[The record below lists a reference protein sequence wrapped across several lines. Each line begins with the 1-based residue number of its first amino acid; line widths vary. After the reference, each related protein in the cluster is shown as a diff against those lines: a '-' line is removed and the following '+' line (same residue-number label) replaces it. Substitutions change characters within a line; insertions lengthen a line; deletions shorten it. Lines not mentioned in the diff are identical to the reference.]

1 MELKSDADGRF
12 CSIGLPSMGIF
23 TPAPS
28 PIASANAKPTPNIA
42 LLQAATAKSNYRAA
56 LAAGGKMKTK
66 LSFRNGSLYGAILIM
81 F

>member
-1 MELKSDADGRF
+1 
-12 CSIGLPSMGIF
+12 MGILNL
-23 TPAPS
+23 APS
-28 PIASANAKPTPNIA
+28 PIAPADAKPTPNIA
-42 LLQAATAKSNYRAA
+42 LLQAATTKSNYRAA